1 MYTLGLYLKV
11 LEDRDFVMV
20 FLRFRAKLSINQRV
34 GVQDILIRVNYIVL
48 YNNGRISLYLEILI
62 FSGF

>member
-34 GVQDILIRVNYIVL
+34 GVQDILIRVNYVVL